1 MGTLKDRVDIDVGED
16 KPRGHWSIAALGV
29 PLPIVATL
37 LAQTVAVVLWVGKQ
51 SDKLDTVLE
60 SQKEIKAEVYHS
72 ADATRDLALRDDR
85 IAQLTRRVELL
96 ECYVDGRKRCGN

>member
-1 MGTLKDRVDIDVGED
+1 MDVGED
-16 KPRGHWSIAALGV
+16 KPPPHWSVAGLGV
-29 PLPIVATL
+29 PLPMVAVL